1 MSEFKPCGCEN
12 GYFYPSNLDQ
22 CPYCEDGKGGG
33 NMQDLPPSIPN
44 MGNQGLDDDLPG
56 GFGGLAKTKLDLGD
70 DGPNFPSAPGG
81 GGFGGGGGFDS
92 PQTEIFGVGG
102 GGGSDLSR
110 TQIFSGG
117 GMGGFDPSPNFP
129 SMPQQQGR
137 KMVGWLVSFTIDENG
152 IDFKLYEGRNII
164 GADQGCDITVSGDQA
179 VSGKHL
185 TILHRMGHF
194 KFRDEFSTNGTF
206 INDVFVEEGT
216 LKDGDVIR
224 IGETIFKFRSIA

>member
-1 MSEFKPCGCEN
+1 MSEFKPCGCNN
-12 GYFYPSNLDQ
+12 GYFFPSNLDE
-22 CPYCEDGKGGG
+22 CPYCEDGQGGG
-33 NMQDLPPSIPN
+33 NVQDMPPSIPQ
-44 MGNQGLDDDLPG
+44 MGNQGLGDDDDFGGGGG
-56 GFGGLAKTKLDLGD
+56 GFGGLDRTKLDT
-70 DGPNFPSAPGG
+70 GG
-81 GGFGGGGGFDS
+81 GGGGGMFDDSQTELFGNSGGGGGDLSRTQIFGGGGGFD
-92 PQTEIFGVGG
+92 PQ
-102 GGGSDLSR
+102 
-110 TQIFSGG
+110 
-117 GMGGFDPSPNFP
+117 PSFP
-129 SMPQQQGR
+129 SVPQQQGR

-164 GADQGCDITVSGDQA
+164 GADQGCDITISGDQA

-206 INDVFVEEGT
+206 INDIFVEQGT

>member
-1 MSEFKPCGCEN
+1 MSEFKPCGCDN
-12 GYFYPSNLDQ
+12 GYFFPSNLDQ
-22 CPYCEDGKGGG
+22 CPYCEDGQGGG
-33 NMQDLPPSIPN
+33 NVQDMPPSIPQ
-44 MGNQGLDDDLPG
+44 MGNQD
-56 GFGGLAKTKLDLGD
+56 FGD
-70 DGPNFPSAPGG
+70 DGGLG
-81 GGFGGGGGFDS
+81 GGFGGMGGLEKTKLDMGNDFGGGGGGMFDS
-92 PQTEIFGVGG
+92 PQTEIFGGG
-102 GGGSDLSR
+102 GGDLSR

-117 GMGGFDPSPNFP
+117 GMGGFDSQPSFP
-129 SMPQQQGR
+129 QVAQQQGR

-164 GADQGCDITVSGDQA
+164 GADHGCDITVTGDQA

>member
-1 MSEFKPCGCEN
+1 MSEFKPCGCDN
-12 GYFYPSNLDQ
+12 GYFFPSNLDQ

-33 NMQDLPPSIPN
+33 NVQDMPPSIPK
-44 MGNQGLDDDLPG
+44 MGNQGLGNDDGPNIG
-56 GFGGLAKTKLDLGD
+56 IGGLAKTKLDMGD
-70 DGPNFPSAPGG
+70 DDLGG
-81 GGFGGGGGFDS
+81 GGFGGGGGFNPS
-92 PQTEIFGVGG
+92 QTEIFGVGG
-102 GGGSDLSR
+102 GGGGDLSR
-110 TQIFSGG
+110 TQIFTGG
-117 GMGGFDPSPNFP
+117 GMGGFDPAPNFP
-129 SMPQQQGR
+129 QVPDQQGR

-152 IDFKLYEGRNII
+152 VDFRLYEGRNII
-164 GADQGCDITVSGDQA
+164 GADPGCDITVTGDHS